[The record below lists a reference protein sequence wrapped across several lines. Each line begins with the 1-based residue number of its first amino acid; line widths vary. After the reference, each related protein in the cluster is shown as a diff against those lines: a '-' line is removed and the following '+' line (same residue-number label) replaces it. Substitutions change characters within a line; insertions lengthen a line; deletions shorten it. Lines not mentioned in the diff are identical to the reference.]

1 MDVSRL
7 LLSIVMVMST
17 SDGSSEAS
25 DSSCFNLDQDRYKVI
40 KGEAFYYVPFDL
52 DDPNLPDANITWYKN
67 GPEVMNITTD
77 ETHRIHYHGGAL
89 FFLNISANDA
99 GHYSARHIEASGE
112 CFYYHVK
119 IEVFDETSRENL
131 TYGSI
136 RNSDQNK
143 NIPCPQPV
151 KDTCKTFNGNFT
163 WFKGKN
169 LIPGQ
174 HKERLWVNDATKED
188 EDIYTC
194 LCTWTHNHKVYNSS
208 GSRRLVALE
217 KAVYE
222 NVKITSPNT
231 TEQLVKKGSSV
242 KLNCTVYCGI
252 NAAWDCE
259 ATWLINGNPAKQTD
273 GYNETTK
280 LDIEDPS
287 KRTFSTATLTI
298 AKVSE
303 DDFQHEFK
311 CLGSGFYTVT
321 SATLTLKK
329 DESFTFIIVFLVLG
343 ACLILFAAGL
353 VKHFVTDLALLM
365 RPCCPPRRCNKG
377 TIC

>member
-7 LLSIVMVMST
+7 LLSVVMVMST
-17 SDGSSEAS
+17 SDGTPEAS
-25 DSSCFNLDQDRYKVI
+25 DSSCFHLDQDRYKVI
-40 KGEAFYYVPFDL
+40 KGEAFYYVPYDV
-52 DDPNLPDANITWYKN
+52 DDPNLPDANITWYKD
-67 GPEVMNITTD
+67 GSEVMNITTD
-77 ETHRIHYHGGAL
+77 EAHRIHYHGGAL
-89 FFLNISANDA
+89 FFLNISTNDA
-99 GHYSARHIEASGE
+99 GHYSARHIESSGE
-112 CFYYHVK
+112 CFYYHLK

-174 HKERLWVNDATKED
+174 HKESLWVNDATKDD

-194 LCTWTHNHKVYNSS
+194 ICTWTHNHKVYNSS
-208 GSRRLVALE
+208 GSRRLFALE

-222 NVKITSPNT
+222 KVKIISPNT

-242 KLNCTVYCGI
+242 KLICTVYCGI
-252 NAAWDCE
+252 NAVRDCE
-259 ATWLINGNPAKQTD
+259 ATWFINGNPAKQMD
-273 GYNETTK
+273 GYNETTT
-280 LDIEDPS
+280 LEIMDPS

-298 AKVSE
+298 AQVSAA
-303 DDFQHEFK
+303 DFQHEFK

-329 DESFTFIIVFLVLG
+329 DG
-343 ACLILFAAGL
+343 
-353 VKHFVTDLALLM
+353 
-365 RPCCPPRRCNKG
+365 
-377 TIC
+377 